1 MTLKEIIQ
9 LSTSIIAV
17 IISLVS
23 LLYTNKIQRDSKK
36 PYIVAYLNK
45 FKVSNM
51 DLIFLVI
58 KNFGKTGATILSVI
72 SNIDLKTKGLEYKNN
87 PLSNLENIFI
97 APNQSFY
104 SGLTTSDEDDKL
116 NENQFTITIE
126 YLDNYNRKQSKDFPL
141 NVTSAELLD
150 HVSVA
155 PTNST
160 GVERALYLIASE
172 YFAGRH

>member
-58 KNFGKTGATILSVI
+58 KNFGKTGATILSVK
-72 SNIDLKTKGLEYKNN
+72 SNIDLKTK
-87 PLSNLENIFI
+87 
-97 APNQSFY
+97 
-104 SGLTTSDEDDKL
+104 D
-116 NENQFTITIE
+116 
-126 YLDNYNRKQSKDFPL
+126 
-141 NVTSAELLD
+141 
-150 HVSVA
+150 
-155 PTNST
+155 
-160 GVERALYLIASE
+160 
-172 YFAGRH
+172 